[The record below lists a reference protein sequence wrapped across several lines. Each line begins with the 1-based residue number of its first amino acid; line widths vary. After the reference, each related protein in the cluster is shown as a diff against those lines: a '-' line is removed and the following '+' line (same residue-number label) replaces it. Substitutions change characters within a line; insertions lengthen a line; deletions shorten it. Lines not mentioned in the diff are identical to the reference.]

1 MIWLDTPKLWS
12 ETKNMKSMSHAT
24 ALSSKICVS
33 KSMMYSYLYSDEL
46 AMVMEALVP
55 TLQLSYLR
63 LLQKI
68 LHDHC
73 LPSLLRIT
81 QMAIFNNDDFA
92 TTINHPFLFHSTLPS
107 QMENYFQ
114 ILSLILFTHPVYRSL
129 RQLLHD
135 GKNSSKWQWC
145 SLLCQYLL

>member
-1 MIWLDTPKLWS
+1 
-12 ETKNMKSMSHAT
+12 MSHAT

-33 KSMMYSYLYSDEL
+33 KSMMYNYLYSDEL

-81 QMAIFNNDDFA
+81 QMVIFNNDDFA

-114 ILSLILFTHPVYRSL
+114 ILSKPFQHVN
-129 RQLLHD
+129 
-135 GKNSSKWQWC
+135 NSFEMCVHLDHHMNNINIS
-145 SLLCQYLL
+145 